1 MYYVYLDGWALPLAP
16 AKFQLKFANQNKTI
30 TLINDGEVNVLKTP
44 GLSDISFEAVLPA
57 LQQYPE
63 AYYPD
68 GFHGA
73 SYYLDKLEELKVGK
87 KPFTFLFV
95 RTKQDS
101 LLFDNSLTV
110 SLEDCTQ
117 TESVDDGQDVTVSIK
132 MKQYRHFGPKTV
144 KVDAKT
150 NTTTTK
156 ADRPTTGKTT
166 PKTVTV
172 KSGDTLWAIAKSALG
187 DGSRWGEIY
196 QANKADIEAAAKK
209 HGKSSSDNGKWIYP
223 GTSLRIPGA

>member
-1 MYYVYLDGWALPLAP
+1 MYYLYLDGWALPLAP
-16 AKFQLKFANQNKTI
+16 AKFQLKFGNQNKTI
-30 TLINDGEVNVLKTP
+30 TLINDGEVNVIKMP
-44 GLSDISFEAVLPA
+44 GLSEVSFEAILPA
-57 LQQYPE
+57 LQQYPM

-73 SYYLDKLEELKVGK
+73 SYYLDKLADLKAGK
-87 KPFTFLFV
+87 KPFQFLFV
-95 RTKQDS
+95 RTKQDA

-110 SLEDCTQ
+110 ALEDFTQ
-117 TESVDDGQDVTVSIK
+117 TEVVDNGQDVNVSIK
-132 MKQYRHFGPKTV
+132 LKQAPHYGPKTV

-156 ADRPTTGKTT
+156 KERPTTGKTT

-172 KSGDTLWAIAKSALG
+172 KSGDTLWAIAKATLG
-187 DGSRWGEIY
+187 SGSRWGDIY

-209 HGKSSSDNGKWIYP
+209 HGKVSSDNGRWIYP
-223 GTSLRIPGA
+223 GTSLRIPGV